1 MTLRTKVGASAVLA
15 LALFT
20 AAAAGQAPPPIPT
33 PHFNTEVE
41 RFKLTLNGSQGS
53 TFNFSVD
60 MANPGGCSVHS
71 EGRLTEDWKFE
82 RGKGV
87 VIEFR
92 RIKGTRTVFLQRQG
106 HPAGDVSFAT
116 PGTVIRTA
124 SGFWDEFGAT
134 GCRGRHDFSV
144 ADCGKKLKAKADAR
158 FIWTRS
164 GKLTMEP
171 TSKSIRYKNPAAAC
185 GSGADNIDGL
195 SHEHPFLEKQR
206 GKLTASQIFGNGK
219 RKRKHL
225 VVELEA
231 KDLLTP
237 HREGMYLREDEV
249 FGGSTR
255 VVLSRLP

>member
-1 MTLRTKVGASAVLA
+1 VTLRIRGGALAALGLALLSAV
-15 LALFT
+15 
-20 AAAAGQAPPPIPT
+20 AAAQPT
-33 PHFNTEVE
+33 PPDIDIPDLPKTEVE
-41 RFKLTLNGSQGS
+41 RFKVTLNGSQGS

-82 RGKGV
+82 RGRGV
-87 VIEFR
+87 ILKFR

-124 SGFWDEFGAT
+124 SGFWDEFGGT
-134 GCRGRHDFSV
+134 GCRGRRDFSV
-144 ADCGKKLKAKADAR
+144 TDCGKKLKAKADMF

-171 TSKSIRYKNPAAAC
+171 TSKSVQRKNPARAC

-195 SHEHPFLEKQR
+195 SWEYPFLNKQK
-206 GKLTASQIFGNGK
+206 GKLPASKVFGK
-219 RKRKHL
+219 RKHI
-225 VVELEA
+225 VVQMKA
-231 KDLLTP
+231 GRLLTP
-237 HREGMYLREDEV
+237 HREGTYLREDET

-255 VVLSRLP
+255 LVLTRLRD